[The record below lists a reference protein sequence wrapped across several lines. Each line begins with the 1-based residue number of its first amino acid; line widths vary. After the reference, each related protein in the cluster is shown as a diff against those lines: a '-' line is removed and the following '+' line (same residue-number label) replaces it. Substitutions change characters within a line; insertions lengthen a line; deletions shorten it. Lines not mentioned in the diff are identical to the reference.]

1 MKTTL
6 KSSIFDKN
14 ILVKSFQKNFK
25 TSNYTEKTTEINNNS
40 IKGTQTE
47 ICINGL
53 RIIIRDLKTK
63 EYNIEVQHDFPLYK
77 LQFEIEGHSHYV
89 PLNSSQTE
97 IFIPNAHY
105 NLFYLPEV
113 NGTLNYK
120 TKRRKTLEIL
130 FTEQYLK
137 DIIGTNF
144 KQILHKIGTAISNK
158 TAFLLWE
165 KSKPISIELKSHI
178 HQIVNCNYP
187 DDLKKAYLEAKINEL
202 LIQLLAKTNEN
213 NYEEENSL
221 LPIEDYKNILKI
233 SEYIHINLE
242 KSLTITELAATIGV
256 NTSKLKHD
264 FKVIYATT
272 IFKYITNIRME
283 KAKELILEKNYNV
296 TEAAYKVGYKH
307 AQHFTVAFKKI
318 YGYLPSKLTDFKTSK

>member
-6 KSSIFDKN
+6 KSAIFDKN

-25 TSNYTEKTTEINNNS
+25 TPNYTEETTEINNNS
-40 IKGTQTE
+40 LKGTQTE

-53 RIIIRDLKTK
+53 RIIIRDLKT
-63 EYNIEVQHDFPLYK
+63 ENYNIDVQHDFPLFK
-77 LQFEIEGHSHYV
+77 LQFEIEGYSHYV

-97 IFIPNAHY
+97 IFIPDAHY

-113 NGTLNYK
+113 NGNLNYK
-120 TKRRKTLEIL
+120 TKSRKTLEIL

-137 DIIGTNF
+137 DIIGSNF
-144 KQILHKIGTAISNK
+144 KQILHKLGAAISNK
-158 TAFLLWE
+158 TPFLMWK
-165 KSKPISIELKSHI
+165 KSKPISIELKKHI
-178 HQIVNCNYP
+178 NQIINCKYP

-202 LIQLLAKTNEN
+202 LIQLLAKTNEE
-213 NYEEENSL
+213 NYEKENSL
-221 LPIEDYKNILKI
+221 LPIEDYNNILKI

-272 IFKYITNIRME
+272 IFKYITKNRME
-283 KAKELILEKNYNV
+283 KAKELILEKNCNI

-307 AQHFTVAFKKI
+307 SQHFTVAFKKI
-318 YGYLPSKLTDFKTSK
+318 YGYLPSKLTDLNTFK

>member
-1 MKTTL
+1 MQRFTTL
-6 KSSIFDKN
+6 FDLNKN
-14 ILVKSFQKNFK
+14 M
-25 TSNYTEKTTEINNNS
+25 
-40 IKGTQTE
+40 
-47 ICINGL
+47 
-53 RIIIRDLKTK
+53 
-63 EYNIEVQHDFPLYK
+63 
-77 LQFEIEGHSHYV
+77 HSHYV

-178 HQIVNCNYP
+178 HQIVNCKYP

-256 NTSKLKHD
+256 NTSSTPL
-264 FKVIYATT
+264 
-272 IFKYITNIRME
+272 TNIVPDISDNGESSIMSNVPVIVI
-283 KAKELILEKNYNV
+283 LIDS
-296 TEAAYKVGYKH
+296 AR
-307 AQHFTVAFKKI
+307 
-318 YGYLPSKLTDFKTSK
+318 